1 MRKIGLAILVGTL
14 LAVGGVTAASAATV
28 QHPHRCGSHG
38 TVRLDD
44 NANGHHVRVCK
55 GATITVALHA
65 PMADPPDTWWQPITV
80 QPEQGRVLQ
89 ALPQRILPPRG
100 VTVAAYKAAHR
111 GSAALRSSRRVC
123 PVNPSGPAC
132 HAVAFWHVDID
143 VR

>member
-1 MRKIGLAILVGTL
+1 MRKIGIAVLVGVVL
-14 LAVGGVTAASAATV
+14 SVGGVTAASAATV
-28 QHPHRCGSHG
+28 QHPHRCGLHG

-65 PMADPPDTWWQPITV
+65 PMADRPATWWQPIT
-80 QPEQGRVLQ
+80 EQGRALQ
-89 ALPQRILPPRG
+89 AQPQRILPPRG
-100 VTVAAYKAAHR
+100 VTVGAYKAAHR
-111 GSAALRSSRRVC
+111 GPAALRSSRRVC

-143 VR
+143 VH